1 MDRKLLNKVMKKLAS
16 SNVVKKTSEESTS
29 SSLST
34 HKDSETEQIQ
44 QKMEQYLLNRY
55 HFRFNVLTE
64 QTEYSKK
71 GNGTPIYKVISQR
84 TLNSLC
90 LEARARHINCW
101 DKDVS
106 RFVNSEQM
114 PDYHPLLSYMDA
126 LPEWDGKDRVTPLA
140 QRISAKSFW
149 VNSFHRWLLGV
160 TAQWS
165 GRMARCANA
174 VAPML
179 VSSEQGRCKSTFCE
193 LLMPDSLKDY
203 YTDSFELTGQAGC
216 EQKLA
221 FFGLINLDEYDRL
234 PSQKLPLLKNLMQ
247 MKKLDFRKSH
257 RSSYS
262 HLPRMASFIG
272 TSNRKA
278 LLTDPSGSRRYF
290 FAEVKEKI
298 DCSPLEHKQLFAQLK
313 AELDEGK
320 RYWFSA
326 EEEAELKLRNQA
338 YYALPTETEMVF
350 HYFRL
355 PEKDEDFKLYSAVAL
370 FNFLLKRYPAA
381 MRGMTV
387 NKMGRIMNSIGA
399 ERMHT
404 TTGNMYKLV
413 PLAG

>member
-1 MDRKLLNKVMKKLAS
+1 MDKKLLNKVMKKLAS
-16 SNVVKKTSEESTS
+16 SNVVISPTVKSSSTS
-29 SSLST
+29 LSMQ
-34 HKDSETEQIQ
+34 KKPETEQVQ
-44 QKMEQYLLNRY
+44 QKLEQYLLSCY
-55 HFRFNVLTE
+55 HFRFNLLTE
-64 QTEYSKK
+64 QTECCKK
-71 GNGTPIYKVISQR
+71 DADTPIYKVISQR

-114 PDYHPLLSYMDA
+114 PDYHPLLSYMNT

-140 QRISAKSFW
+140 QRISTKDFW
-149 VNSFHRWLLGV
+149 VNSFHRWMLGV

-234 PSQKLPLLKNLMQ
+234 SPQKLPLLKNLMQ

-298 DCSPLEHKQLFAQLK
+298 DCWITDKKYLHPGITIQDISRQIGINRTYLSGYINETYHTNFNTWINNL
-313 AELDEGK
+313 
-320 RYWFSA
+320 RI
-326 EEEAELKLRNQA
+326 EEAKRKLTSTSDINLSDLAESVGFADLAHFSKIFKQKEG
-338 YYALPTETEMVF
+338 LPPSVWRKKQTI
-350 HYFRL
+350 H
-355 PEKDEDFKLYSAVAL
+355 EKAS
-370 FNFLLKRYPAA
+370 
-381 MRGMTV
+381 
-387 NKMGRIMNSIGA
+387 
-399 ERMHT
+399 
-404 TTGNMYKLV
+404 
-413 PLAG
+413 